1 MGSGPRASAE
11 RADRAPSGH
20 TAAVALELL
29 HISQETFQR
38 LNDQFE
44 HFTRSMCPLHVV
56 GCLAPGLRRR
66 ILCVIVPLAIDGV
79 LNQTT

>member
-11 RADRAPSGH
+11 RADRAPSGYA
-20 TAAVALELL
+20 TAVALGLL
-29 HISQETFQR
+29 YVSQETFQR

-44 HFTRSMCPLHVV
+44 HFTRGMCPLHVV